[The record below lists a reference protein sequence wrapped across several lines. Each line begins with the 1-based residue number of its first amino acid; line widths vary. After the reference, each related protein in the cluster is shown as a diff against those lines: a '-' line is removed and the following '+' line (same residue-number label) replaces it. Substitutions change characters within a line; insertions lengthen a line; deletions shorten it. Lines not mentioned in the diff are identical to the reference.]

1 MKSSILERVEVAIG
15 HLIDLLGQDIV
26 HLLQQTVTRGI
37 PLCGGSLDKSLR
49 YDERVVIRELPRS
62 SPVEERVL

>member
-1 MKSSILERVEVAIG
+1 MKPSILERVEVVIG

-26 HLLQQTVTRGI
+26 HILQQIVTRGI
-37 PLCGGSLDKSLR
+37 PLCGGSLDESLR

-62 SPVEERVL
+62 SPVKE